1 VSRLAGHRALVTGA
15 ARNIGAS
22 IALRLAADGA
32 DVAVHHHDDRSAPA
46 AGALVEAIAAGG
58 RRAVA
63 VVGDLGDPAEVE
75 RVCAEAAAAVG
86 PPTLLV
92 NNAATSVVA
101 DEPWRELT
109 PEAWERVMRVNVT
122 AGFLCARA
130 LWPGMRESALGAA
143 IVNVSSQRALAG
155 SRGNLHYATSKAA
168 QLGLTRALA
177 AEVAADGI
185 RVNTVVVGAIKT
197 PDEDFYGPPDVVD
210 ERVLAA
216 QLIPRRGTPADVA
229 AAVSFLCS
237 DDAGFITGHELFVEG
252 GALAI

>member
-1 VSRLAGHRALVTGA
+1 VSRLSGHRALVTGA
-15 ARNIGAS
+15 ARNIGAA

-32 DVAVHHHDDRSAPA
+32 DVAVHHHAQNSAAA
-46 AGALVEAIAAGG
+46 AGDLVGEITAGG
-58 RRAVA
+58 RRSVA
-63 VVGDLGDPAEVE
+63 VMGDLAQPAEVE
-75 RVCAEAAAAVG
+75 RICAEAAEALG

-101 DEPWRELT
+101 DEPWHELT
-109 PEAWERVMRVNVT
+109 PEAWEQVMRVNVT

-130 LWPGMRESALGAA
+130 LRRGMRESSVGAA

-155 SRGNLHYATSKAA
+155 TRGNLHYATSKAA
-168 QLGLTRALA
+168 QIGLTRSLA
-177 AEVAADGI
+177 AEVAADGV
-185 RVNTVVVGAIKT
+185 RVNTVIVGAIKT
-197 PDEDFYGPPDVVD
+197 PDEDFYGPPDEVD

-237 DDAGFITGHELFVEG
+237 EDAGFITGHELFVEG